1 MLDRSEHQNLFDPD
15 LPAAGDDEPQTD
27 TDPAATERHPRPA
40 RPRPSRPRSR
50 SRVER
55 PLTAALARRFTLR
68 RARARPLLRYSPVAI
83 LVVLLL
89 THPAGCGRTV
99 NTNEA
104 TRSIAATAPP
114 APIPPRTVSVATTQ
128 ASVTP
133 PRLHHAPPPHVPAA
147 RPAASRASAPAP
159 APVSSPVSAPPVG
172 SRPAAV
178 ATPAASYTPSLSVRR
193 PQESGGEFG
202 FEH

>member
-15 LPAAGDDEPQTD
+15 LPAASDDEPQTD
-27 TDPAATERHPRPA
+27 TDPAATERPA
-40 RPRPSRPRSR
+40 RPRPPRPRPRPRSR
-50 SRVER
+50 VVR

-83 LVVLLL
+83 LVVVLL

-99 NTNEA
+99 NTV
-104 TRSIAATAPP
+104 TRSIAATAPA
-114 APIPPRTVSVATTQ
+114 APIPSRTVSVATRP

-133 PRLHHAPPPHVPAA
+133 PRLHHTTPPHVPAA
-147 RPAASRASAPAP
+147 RLAASRATALAPA
-159 APVSSPVSAPPVG
+159 AVSSPVSAPAG
-172 SRPAAV
+172 GFQPAAV
-178 ATPAASYTPSLSVRR
+178 ATPAASYTPSPSARR
-193 PQESGGEFG
+193 LQESGGEFR

>member
-15 LPAAGDDEPQTD
+15 LSAASDDEPQTD
-27 TDPAATERHPRPA
+27 TDPAATERHSRPA
-40 RPRPSRPRSR
+40 RPHPPRPRP
-50 SRVER
+50 RVER

-68 RARARPLLRYSPVAI
+68 RPEARPLLRYTPVAI
-83 LVVLLL
+83 LVVFLL

-99 NTNEA
+99 KTNEV
-104 TRSIAATAPP
+104 TRSIVATAPP
-114 APIPPRTVSVATTQ
+114 APIPPQTVSVATTP

-133 PRLHHAPPPHVPAA
+133 TRLHHTPPPHVPAA
-147 RPAASRASAPAP
+147 RPAAPRATAPAP
-159 APVSSPVSAPPVG
+159 APVPSPVSAPPVV
-172 SRPAAV
+172 SQRAAV
-178 ATPAASYTPSLSVRR
+178 ATPAASYAPSPSARR

>member
-15 LPAAGDDEPQTD
+15 LPAATDDEPQTD

-40 RPRPSRPRSR
+40 RPR
-50 SRVER
+50 VER
-55 PLTAALARRFTLR
+55 PLRAALARRFTLR
-68 RARARPLLRYSPVAI
+68 RAGARPLLRYSPVAI

-99 NTNEA
+99 KTNEV

-114 APIPPRTVSVATTQ
+114 ARIPPRTVSVATTP

-133 PRLHHAPPPHVPAA
+133 PRLHHTPPPHVPAA
-147 RPAASRASAPAP
+147 RPAAPRATAPAP
-159 APVSSPVSAPPVG
+159 APMSSAVSAPPVA

-178 ATPAASYTPSLSVRR
+178 ATPTASYTPSPSARR

>member
-15 LPAAGDDEPQTD
+15 LPTASDDEPQTD
-27 TDPAATERHPRPA
+27 TDPAATERRPRPA
-40 RPRPSRPRSR
+40 PPRPPRP
-50 SRVER
+50 RVER
-55 PLTAALARRFTLR
+55 PLRAALARRFALR
-68 RARARPLLRYSPVAI
+68 RAGARPLLRYSPVAI

-99 NTNEA
+99 KTNEVT
-104 TRSIAATAPP
+104 TRSIAATPS
-114 APIPPRTVSVATTQ
+114 APIPPRTVSVATTP

-133 PRLHHAPPPHVPAA
+133 TRLHRTPPPHVPAA
-147 RPAASRASAPAP
+147 RPAAPRATAPAP

-172 SRPAAV
+172 SQPTAV
-178 ATPAASYTPSLSVRR
+178 ATPAASYTPSPSARR